1 MRAMPSDTTMPDRRQ
16 PGLGR
21 ALVRLVGVAIFVAC
35 AGSARAQDAAADRP
49 RAGAYL
55 LGFIQYVRWPAEE
68 SITAW
73 QVCTPTAPGKAAPSG
88 GGAARGK
95 PVAVRTVGAG
105 DTLAGCQI
113 LDLTVAPA
121 AIAKALL
128 AQARKQPI
136 LTVGES
142 SAFCTAGG
150 VVCLRG
156 GDGASGFEI
165 NLSAVQEA
173 GLSVNAQLLM
183 LGRKRETARGD
194 Q

>member
-1 MRAMPSDTTMPDRRQ
+1 
-16 PGLGR
+16 
-21 ALVRLVGVAIFVAC
+21 
-35 AGSARAQDAAADRP
+35 
-49 RAGAYL
+49 
-55 LGFIQYVRWPAEE
+55 
-68 SITAW
+68 
-73 QVCTPTAPGKAAPSG
+73 
-88 GGAARGK
+88 
-95 PVAVRTVGAG
+95 VRTVAAG

-113 LDLTVAPA
+113 LDLTVAPPA
-121 AIAKALL
+121 SAKALL

-156 GDGASGFEI
+156 GEASGFEI

-183 LGRKRETARGD
+183 LGRKRQAAGGD